1 MIKKKGHNVSHI
13 TFTNRRINFW
23 SSPRNTQH
31 FRDVFA
37 GTGVHNTLETL
48 MKTLSDINVYF
59 EFNGEE
65 NYSIV
70 VFKAFC

>member
-1 MIKKKGHNVSHI
+1 MNIQDFK
-13 TFTNRRINFW
+13 
-23 SSPRNTQH
+23 
-31 FRDVFA
+31 DVFA